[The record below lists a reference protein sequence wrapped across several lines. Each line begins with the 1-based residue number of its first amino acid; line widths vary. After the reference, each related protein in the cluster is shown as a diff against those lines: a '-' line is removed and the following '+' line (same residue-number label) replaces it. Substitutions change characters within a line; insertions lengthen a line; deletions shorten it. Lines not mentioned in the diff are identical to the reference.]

1 MDSVETIKVATLQA
15 QQHLTTD
22 EDALLAAFR
31 SLTMEQA
38 NILAQW
44 TLQRYDARPDRLD
57 WQQLLA
63 RIANFVD
70 GGLLGM
76 YSELLTR
83 ELFWPGAMYRGADPA
98 SRDHLIRRVE
108 DRAPDRKALNDL
120 LLCLAWIGDETVQDL
135 FRSWRVHPPAWRT
148 ALYSPPESYAVEADW
163 ELTPAGE
170 RRDLFYTTSY
180 ELVAVDRTVGM
191 EGANPVRAAVSEP
204 VAGKECGWCGRNL
217 SILFALD
224 LRDSRLA
231 FLGLSGTSLHIARCD
246 FCSPYATVFTDVDLE
261 GDVRWSASNGPQPVD
276 FDSGWAEY
284 PLVGRQ
290 LVLGPRRRTSAETVG
305 IYQGAHNSELGG
317 HPDWIQD
324 AEYPACPEC
333 QRRMTFIGQVET
345 DDVIENAEGITSAF
359 LCAECGQAATTYQ
372 QT

>member
-98 SRDHLIRRVE
+98 SRDHLMLWK
-108 DRAPDRKALNDL
+108 P
-120 LLCLAWIGDETVQDL
+120 IG
-135 FRSWRVHPPAWRT
+135 S
-148 ALYSPPESYAVEADW
+148 
-163 ELTPAGE
+163 
-170 RRDLFYTTSY
+170 
-180 ELVAVDRTVGM
+180 
-191 EGANPVRAAVSEP
+191 
-204 VAGKECGWCGRNL
+204 
-217 SILFALD
+217 
-224 LRDSRLA
+224 
-231 FLGLSGTSLHIARCD
+231 
-246 FCSPYATVFTDVDLE
+246 
-261 GDVRWSASNGPQPVD
+261 
-276 FDSGWAEY
+276 
-284 PLVGRQ
+284 
-290 LVLGPRRRTSAETVG
+290 
-305 IYQGAHNSELGG
+305 
-317 HPDWIQD
+317 
-324 AEYPACPEC
+324 
-333 QRRMTFIGQVET
+333 
-345 DDVIENAEGITSAF
+345 
-359 LCAECGQAATTYQ
+359 
-372 QT
+372 